1 MPVDLRYFSAF
12 CAMKRGSREYCSLV
26 MGSTMLQISDS
37 VGAFMKGS
45 ITAVSGSGTTSM
57 SLAWMGIQPRM
68 DEPSNPRPSS
78 KTDSVSSEMGTLKC
92 CQSPMKS
99 MNFISTMTACLS
111 FASPMTSLP
120 FGILCC
126 PLLWEIRLELQRR
139 LAPLAG
145 ADPHYLV
152 HRGDEDL
159 AVSDAPRLGGPFDR
173 FQSLWHHLVRKHDL
187 NLHFWQEV
195 DDVLGAPIELGV
207 SFLTPETLHFGDRE
221 PEDPH
226 VCERLLH
233 LVELEGLDDGL
244 DLLHCRRLLERAQD
258 TCEGGLW
265 EADSPRDRCYS
276 GDRGI
281 CGGTPQADRPASPKR
296 AWPIPLR
303 CAASGRPGAAV
314 PPRHLPRRSARPG
327 PRGRE
332 RPVGGADGR
341 PRSLLPALGAAP
353 GGPARQRVRSA
364 APARRIRSPRGA
376 ADVVERALERQVRE
390 RAQGLPRGARAA
402 LRAGRRAGGELAD
415 GGAARARS
423 RGHPQRAPPQGAIRG
438 GRARLAGADRI
449 PGAAGVPVSLA
460 RGPGNA
466 QGPAHQRAG
475 GARAPRGGGGW
486 TAGGI
491 AARDARGGCV
501 RRPLRPR
508 VPGCRGGA
516 ALARRPPPAL

>member
-145 ADPHYLV
+145 ADPHYFV

-173 FQSLWHHLVRKHDL
+173 FQNLWHHLVRKHELD
-187 NLHFWQEV
+187 LHFWQEV
-195 DDVLGAPIELGV
+195 DHVLGASVELGV
-207 SFLTPETLHFGDRE
+207 SFLTPEPLHFGHRE
-221 PEDPH
+221 PEDSH
-226 VCERLLH
+226 VRERLLH

-244 DLLHCRRLLERAQD
+244 DLLHCRRLLGRAQD

-265 EADSPRDRCYS
+265 EADSPSDRCYS
-276 GDRGI
+276 GERGI
-281 CGGTPQADRPASPKR
+281 CGGTPRVDRPASPKR
-296 AWPIPLR
+296 TWPIPLR

-314 PPRHLPRRSARPG
+314 PPRHLPRRSARTG

-341 PRSLLPALGAAP
+341 PRSLLPALGAPP
-353 GGPARQRVRSA
+353 GGAARQRVRSA
-364 APARRIRSPRGA
+364 APARRIRSPRGE
-376 ADVVERALERQVRE
+376 ADVVQRSLERQIRE
-390 RAQGLPRGARAA
+390 CAQGLPRGARAA

-415 GGAARARS
+415 GGAARPRAGGYS
-423 RGHPQRAPPQGAIRG
+423 QRAAPQGPVG
-438 GRARLAGADRI
+438 GKRARAAGADRV
-449 PGAAGVPVSLA
+449 PDPAGVPVSLA

-466 QGPAHQRAG
+466 EGPAHQRTG
-475 GARAPRGGGGW
+475 GACAPRRRGGR

-491 AARDARGGCV
+491 ATRDAGGGGPRISLRRG
-501 RRPLRPR
+501 
-508 VPGCRGGA
+508 VPGRRGGA